1 MPNPMTVELHTFSHP
16 DVRRPLCRDDA
27 DLLLSAL
34 TRWMAGLPPRHE
46 RVLMEKESTT
56 DPWVARQKKARRKQ

>member
-1 MPNPMTVELHTFSHP
+1 MTVELSTFSHP

-56 DPWVARQKKARRKQ
+56 DPYVARLKKARRKQ